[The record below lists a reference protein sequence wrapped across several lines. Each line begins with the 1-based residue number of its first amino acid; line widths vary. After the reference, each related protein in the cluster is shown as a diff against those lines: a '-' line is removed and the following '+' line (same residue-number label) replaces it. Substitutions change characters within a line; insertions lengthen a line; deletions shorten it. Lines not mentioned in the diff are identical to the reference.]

1 MKQHLRKLSALLLTL
16 VLAISLAPAALAAPT
31 VTNTDITFKGVMAD
45 DTVTAYP
52 MVTYD
57 ATYSSFTY
65 HPAFETFLEA
75 KRASAGTSAG
85 TSLDAWFSGL
95 ASDVL
100 SGYLTE
106 YTEKVQTS
114 AAGYDLP
121 VAKKVEG
128 TVATGATSTT
138 LNLAPGFYLVLTRT
152 TTANSLV
159 YTPVAVFLRVTDDG
173 SGKAV
178 KVYAGDG
185 KTELT
190 APYEFTMK
198 SQPAPAIVKLV
209 RNTDSDLTGHTP
221 IPHQPT
227 ASIDVSDHYGV
238 QFVIQVRIP
247 NYKGDPGF
255 TKLTITDTLENAKL
269 TMDSLDAIS
278 IHSTYDPD
286 TGELGSAD
294 LNAARMSS
302 SKIEAYKVDT
312 TTGIGKQDIVLNLDY
327 SKLKNTAGA
336 DTVFYIAYHARLE
349 KDAIDTDTP
358 LTSGGTTNGAKN
370 TAILTYALATD
381 PTTEKTTEP
390 KSTSVYTY
398 SIKLEKKD
406 MNGTD
411 DLTGAK
417 FRLYRNAAMTDE
429 VALVKDA
436 TGGFYYPA
444 DYGVAGGEIG
454 TGTESSFHIK
464 GLEQGV
470 YYLKETATKAGYYLP
485 KGGFEII
492 LTGEGNTSNPLDT
505 RILTGKLAAAST
517 VAAKATEDSTLI
529 GTVKVDT
536 TAVNQLDIVLKNSS
550 QPILPSTGGMGTA
563 LFTFGGVALMVL
575 AAGLTIYMRKRKEN

>member
-16 VLAISLAPAALAAPT
+16 VLAISLAPAALAVPT
-31 VTNTDITFKGVMAD
+31 AADTTITFDGVMAG

-114 AAGYDLP
+114 VAGYNLP
-121 VAKKVEG
+121 TAKVEG
-128 TVATGATSTT
+128 TVATGASSTT
-138 LNLAPGFYLVLTRT
+138 LSLAPGFYLVLTRT
-152 TTANSLV
+152 TTANSRV
-159 YTPVAVFLRVTDDG
+159 YTPVAVFARVMGDH
-173 SGKAV
+173 SV
-178 KVYAGDG
+178 KVYAGG
-185 KTELT
+185 TELT
-190 APYEFTMK
+190 TAPYTITMK

-209 RNTDSDLTGHTP
+209 RNTSSDLGHP
-221 IPHQPT
+221 AIPHQPT
-227 ASIDVSDHYGV
+227 ASSGVGTHYGV
-238 QFVIQVRIP
+238 DFVIKVTIP

-255 TKLTITDTLENAKL
+255 TKLTIKDTLVNAKL
-269 TMDSLDAIS
+269 TMPGLNAIS
-278 IHSTYDPD
+278 ICSTYDPD
-286 TGELGSAD
+286 DNNLYHAD

-302 SKIEAYKVDT
+302 STIGTYNVDS
-312 TTGIGKQDIVLNLDY
+312 TTGIGKQDIVLDLDY
-327 SKLKNTAGA
+327 SKLPKTAGA
-336 DTVFYIAYHARLE
+336 DTVFYIRYYARLQKE
-349 KDAIDTDTP
+349 AIDTDAT
-358 LTSGGTTNGAKN
+358 LDAAVGTTTNMGKN
-370 TAILTYALATD
+370 TVTLTYALATD
-381 PTTEKTTEP
+381 PTEKTTAP
-390 KSTSVYTY
+390 VSTSVYTY

-406 MNGTD
+406 MDGSALD
-411 DLTGAK
+411 GAT
-417 FRLYRNAAMTDE
+417 FSLYRDAGMTDK
-429 VALVKDA
+429 VLLAKD
-436 TGGFYYPA
+436 TTNNFYYPA
-444 DYGVAGGEIG
+444 DVDATDVVEIE
-454 TGTESSFHIK
+454 TGTESSFRIK

-485 KGGFEII
+485 KGVFKIV
-492 LTGEGNTSNPLDT
+492 LTGEGNATT
-505 RILTGKLAAAST
+505 GRILTGKLDGSHST
-517 VAAKATEDSTLI
+517 FTAEVTEDDTLI
-529 GTVKVDT
+529 DHTV
-536 TAVNQLDIVLKNSS
+536 TAVDGTAANQLNIVLKNSS